1 MIPSLHRVV
10 ASQTSPSEYV
20 LSGPGEVGPCQLRHL
35 PSPCPWRK
43 GLKTGTMAAAGE
55 QGPGL

>member
-1 MIPSLHRVV
+1 MIPTLRRVV
-10 ASQTSPSEYV
+10 ASRTSPSEYV

-35 PSPCPWRK
+35 PSPWRK
-43 GLKTGTMAAAGE
+43 GLKTRTMAAAGE